1 MKRLLALLLLHHG
14 LALAFPW
21 YASGEG
27 VWGAELMSPEERSD
41 YVRALQASTRRE
53 DCEAV
58 VAAQR
63 QRVLERAQSRGV
75 ALPPPPASPCAF
87 MERMGRFRGDAP
99 ACPAGK

>member
-27 VWGAELMSPEERSD
+27 IWGGELMSPEERRA
-41 YVRALQASTRRE
+41 YVRALQASANRE
-53 DCEAV
+53 ECETV

-63 QRVLERAQSRGV
+63 QRVLARAQARGV

-87 MERMGRFRGDAP
+87 MERMGRFLGEAP
-99 ACPAGK
+99 ACPAGR